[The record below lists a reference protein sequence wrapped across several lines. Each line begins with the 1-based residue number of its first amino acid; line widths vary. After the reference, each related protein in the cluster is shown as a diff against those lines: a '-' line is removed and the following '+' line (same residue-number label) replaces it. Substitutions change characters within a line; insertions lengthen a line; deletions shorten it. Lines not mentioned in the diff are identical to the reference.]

1 MIPGPLA
8 CGDEEN
14 RTPNPRLAK
23 AVLCQLSYVPAAAR
37 DTTSV
42 AGSAAG
48 GYVVSDAG
56 PGADAG
62 CEVVTASCHN
72 AASAE
77 AAFLRR
83 LTTNRPTPAAAASS
97 NIFFTWAWED
107 LNLRPHPYQGCALTN

>member
-1 MIPGPLA
+1 MIPGVLA
-8 CGDEEN
+8 RGDEEN

-37 DTTSV
+37 DITSV

-48 GYVVSDAG
+48 GYVVSGAG
-56 PGADAG
+56 PGAG
-62 CEVVTASCHN
+62 CEVLTASCHSS
-72 AASAE
+72 ASAD

-83 LTTNRPTPAAAASS
+83 FMTTRAAPAAAASS
-97 NIFFTWAWED
+97 NSFFTWAWED